1 MATPKCLTCGDRHE
15 PDDRHQDAGGSA
27 AEAMSEPR
35 GGGPWGDGPPP
46 GFVTPVTPD
55 PPDDSQPPA
64 PPAAPTTPV
73 VPVTPPS
80 GDSSGTATSPSTP
93 SQPSQPAEALPPSI
107 LPPPEAPPVPEPLP
121 EPVSYVPESFKDS
134 TAYQEG
140 PSTWERHWE
149 LVYQRQ
155 LGQDDEDTE
164 NREALDQYL
173 KQNPEADSE
182 TILQQALV
190 TGNLRAA
197 FAAAK
202 ADAESRGEEWNQVYV
217 GPEERA
223 IEADYQAFLANL
235 AAEDKETWTAHADN
249 IAQIALQDPA
259 TAYFIKKR
267 FRLLSAYGLSS
278 RSHTIRYK
286 QTEPRERE
294 TLTFAPRF
302 NITC

>member
-1 MATPKCLTCGDRHE
+1 MLLVFR
-15 PDDRHQDAGGSA
+15 AGFCSKTII
-27 AEAMSEPR
+27 P
-35 GGGPWGDGPPP
+35 
-46 GFVTPVTPD
+46 
-55 PPDDSQPPA
+55 DSQEHLFA
-64 PPAAPTTPV
+64 L
-73 VPVTPPS
+73 S
-80 GDSSGTATSPSTP
+80 GGLSH
-93 SQPSQPAEALPPSI
+93 ALVRWI
-107 LPPPEAPPVPEPLP
+107 GL
-121 EPVSYVPESFKDS
+121 KDS
-134 TAYQEG
+134 TAYQED
-140 PSTWERHWE
+140 PSTWKRHWE

-173 KQNPEADSE
+173 KQNPEADSR

-197 FAAAK
+197 FPAAK
-202 ADAESRGEEWNQVYV
+202 ADAESRGEEWNHVYV

-249 IAQIALQDPA
+249 IAQIAAQDPA
-259 TAYFIKKR
+259 TAYLIKKR

-286 QTEPRERE
+286 QTEPFSFSELPKGRGVGMNVSAKDMRSAQDEQDVISFDMDSLEEERM
-294 TLTFAPRF
+294 PRPSRISTRLWRTT
-302 NITC
+302 NPC